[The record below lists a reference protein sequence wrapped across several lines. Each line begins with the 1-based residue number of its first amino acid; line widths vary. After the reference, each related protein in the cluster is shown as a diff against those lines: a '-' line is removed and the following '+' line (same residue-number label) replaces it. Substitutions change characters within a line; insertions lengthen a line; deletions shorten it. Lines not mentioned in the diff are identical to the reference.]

1 MRTWIAM
8 GIDPATKM
16 VTLLGLSDN
25 FEDSKHAE
33 KRTGLKDTRSFDFSK
48 FEHAQKFAS
57 WLKSYGLTKLE
68 VHRLCDK
75 LAEFIDGK
83 FVEPRK

>member
-1 MRTWIAM
+1 M

-25 FEDSKHAE
+25 LEASKQAE
-33 KRTGLKDTRSFDFSK
+33 KRTGLKDTRSFDFSQ
-48 FEHAQKFAS
+48 FENAQEFAF

-75 LAEFIDGK
+75 LAELIDGK
-83 FVEPRK
+83 FVEPNK